1 MIFVVSL
8 YFINQLNALI
18 MGPFVYFISIIWW
31 ILCLILLFKV
41 WGMCNDIH
49 KIKNQID
56 RTDDISTRIDF
67 LLRIGEKE
75 KAKEIL
81 INRILSDE
89 TIFNSTSTP
98 VEKIEEICEHYKDEL
113 KTLGIEIKKE

>member
-1 MIFVVSL
+1 
-8 YFINQLNALI
+8 

-31 ILCLILLFKV
+31 IMCLILLFKV

>member
-8 YFINQLNALI
+8 LNIDQLIVLI
-18 MGPFVYFISIIWW
+18 MGPFIYFISIIWW

-56 RTDDISTRIDF
+56 RNDDFGTRIDF

-75 KAKEIL
+75 KAKELL
-81 INRILSDE
+81 INQILSNE
-89 TIFNSTSTP
+89 KIFNYTSTP
-98 VEKIEEICEHYKDEL
+98 VEKIEEICQLYKDEL
-113 KTLGIEIKKE
+113 ETLGIEVSKE

>member
-75 KAKEIL
+75 KAKE
-81 INRILSDE
+81 
-89 TIFNSTSTP
+89 
-98 VEKIEEICEHYKDEL
+98 
-113 KTLGIEIKKE
+113 KKFQSL